1 MAAPP
6 PHGGVR
12 VLRTEHVTPPASALS
27 EDRAVPLTFL
37 DATWLHAKPVER
49 VFFYRLVSVSG
60 ADGVDGMLSKLAD
73 SLSQALGTFYPL
85 AGRIRL
91 KPGETNRYELFS
103 QPGDGVAFTVAEQ
116 DGVSIEELATDVER
130 EVAKIVPLV
139 PALPEGGA
147 VLAVQATILLPAP
160 AGLAL
165 GITMHHAACD
175 GTSSTHFLHTWAA
188 ACAAAEVSPEPP
200 VIDRSFII
208 DRKDLHDVFARP
220 IDRAVKKRFNPTDAI
235 ERLIATY
242 TLSKEH
248 LQSIKDIVTGEA
260 ARRGVPPPR
269 CTSTVAAYGV
279 MWMCHLRATQAT
291 GEPDPPNGG
300 HAYFLFL
307 TDHRGRLEPRVP
319 SRYFGNCL
327 GPCRASMPK
336 NGAAIATVTDGLFTA
351 CSAVAV
357 AVDEAVRREP
367 GYWEGWP
374 ERIVEACRNGAPFT
388 VAGSPRFRV
397 YGVDFGFGKPAKVE
411 IVSVART
418 GAMSVAEGR
427 GGSDSIEVGI
437 ALPPDGMDSFRR
449 CFDHVIACLAP
460 SRQNDVI

>member
-220 IDRAVKKRFNPTDAI
+220 SGPSPWTRRCAASPGTGRGGRSASSRRA
-235 ERLIATY
+235 
-242 TLSKEH
+242 
-248 LQSIKDIVTGEA
+248 G
-260 ARRGVPPPR
+260 
-269 CTSTVAAYGV
+269 TVRPSR
-279 MWMCHLRATQAT
+279 W
-291 GEPDPPNGG
+291 P
-300 HAYFLFL
+300 
-307 TDHRGRLEPRVP
+307 DHRGSACTAWTLGSG
-319 SRYFGNCL
+319 SRRRWRSYPWRGPARCRWRRAVAAPTASRWAS
-327 GPCRASMPK
+327 PCRQMAWTASG
-336 NGAAIATVTDGLFTA
+336 GASTTSSRASRPRDKMTSSSITIPVFNNLNSGGCRTQGWGL
-351 CSAVAV
+351 SH
-357 AVDEAVRREP
+357 
-367 GYWEGWP
+367 
-374 ERIVEACRNGAPFT
+374 
-388 VAGSPRFRV
+388 PRFV
-397 YGVDFGFGKPAKVE
+397 SQAK
-411 IVSVART
+411 INKK
-418 GAMSVAEGR
+418 
-427 GGSDSIEVGI
+427 II
-437 ALPPDGMDSFRR
+437 K
-449 CFDHVIACLAP
+449 
-460 SRQNDVI
+460 